1 MHYDADDSGLIDV
14 AEFKHL
20 VDSHAGRATTQ
31 GEFNATLKAADLDG
45 SGDISFTEFKTFAEA
60 DHSVASYIR

>member
-1 MHYDADDSGLIDV
+1 MHYDADNSGSIDV

-31 GEFNATLKAADLDG
+31 EEFNATLKTADLDG
-45 SGDISFTEFKTFAEA
+45 SGDISFGEFKAFAEA
-60 DHSVASYIR
+60 DHSVASSLR